1 MALAIVAAASV
12 ATHERGDAARQAQ
25 ASSAVGDH
33 SGVSA
38 ASQTGREAA
47 GGGRSDIGARG
58 YVDSEGGA
66 DAAMLGQ
73 HRESGPVQEPASVGA
88 LGYDG
93 ASVVPNAPL
102 LGGGDVGSVC
112 QGFTAW
118 LSDELSGCLWH
129 LDRDR
134 SFDGRLGRTPV
145 GGDINIGDVWTI
157 TKGGNVN
164 VAVLDEVWNPDHHDI
179 ADNVDLA
186 RSNRYGLPAG
196 EGRTGHGTRVA
207 GVIAARDNEVGGR
220 GVAPRATL
228 FNYGVI
234 PPGAFTI
241 YSAYKENASDVAV
254 FNLSVGDDQGPQW
267 KWENDLTWDSLD
279 VGMNQGFDG
288 KGALYVFSA
297 GNGRTTDTGS
307 GQVNLQERH
316 SHPAAVVVCAVDDD
330 GDETSYSQI
339 GSSLWVCAPSEG
351 DAADDDNQLLAPA
364 GDNGYSVFGRTSAAA
379 PQVSGVVALVRSAN
393 PYLTWRDVKLI
404 LAGTAQKNDA
414 SDRGWTT
421 GAVQYGSSSGRYSF
435 NQKYGFGVVDA
446 SAAVDAALAWKRLP
460 PQSTETVSSGALTSE
475 IIPGVEVAGVRV
487 PNDGTVIERT
497 LEVPAASAVDFVEHL
512 WVHVDVSSLYGRDL
526 RIDLV
531 SPSGAVSTLIEP
543 IGSRDQCWGTWDS
556 LRRHY
561 QSGCAF
567 PRAGAFGDPDA
578 ELQGFRFAANQFLG
592 EDPAGTWRL
601 RLSDSVLNPAGFP
614 VAGDE
619 FQQQARL
626 LSWQLDFRGHSG
638 ASTDTAP
645 RARLSVNGADSLDV
659 TVGEG
664 ASVAVT
670 ATLAGG
676 TLQESTTVP
685 VSIVAGTASS
695 ADYST
700 SDLQITIPA
709 GRRSASASFR
719 ITSDGV
725 DERDETLSVA
735 WRDPSQ
741 GTRPDSLLYLGDPVE
756 VTIRGNLTPDSLLTL
771 TFEASP
777 VCVVEGGSVAVTGSL
792 TGGTHSSEMAFPIEF
807 VGGTATPPAT
817 QQSGADYSPV
827 EVGGSLV
834 TTLRVPAGSSS
845 AAGSI
850 EIIDDSR
857 LEREE
862 TFEIALLRPPGLR
875 DVARV
880 AGSPATV
887 TIIDNDGT
895 STTDPAAC
903 AARPVQ
909 PPPVQ
914 PPPVQPPPVQPP
926 PPPPPPPVQPV
937 GPDPAPVEDSFSDL
951 AMAPAVHRTALEA
964 LVSAGAFNGLG
975 CGGGALC
982 PADAMLR
989 WEMAV
994 LLVRAVDGTDP
1005 GGRSGQR
1012 FADVDQGL
1020 WWAPHVE
1027 RLAELGITVG
1037 CSTDPLSYC
1046 PDDPV
1051 SRAQMAT
1058 FLVRAF
1064 EPAAAG
1070 SAGFADTEDSVH
1082 EAHIDALFA
1091 VGITAGC
1098 SADPLRYC
1106 PAASVTRAQ
1115 MATFLQRASI
1125 SRYDQ

>member
-1 MALAIVAAASV
+1 MP
-12 ATHERGDAARQAQ
+12 AT
-25 ASSAVGDH
+25 
-33 SGVSA
+33 
-38 ASQTGREAA
+38 
-47 GGGRSDIGARG
+47 
-58 YVDSEGGA
+58 
-66 DAAMLGQ
+66 
-73 HRESGPVQEPASVGA
+73 
-88 LGYDG
+88 
-93 ASVVPNAPL
+93 
-102 LGGGDVGSVC
+102 
-112 QGFTAW
+112 
-118 LSDELSGCLWH
+118 
-129 LDRDR
+129 
-134 SFDGRLGRTPV
+134 
-145 GGDINIGDVWTI
+145 
-157 TKGGNVN
+157 
-164 VAVLDEVWNPDHHDI
+164 
-179 ADNVDLA
+179 
-186 RSNRYGLPAG
+186 
-196 EGRTGHGTRVA
+196 
-207 GVIAARDNEVGGR
+207 
-220 GVAPRATL
+220 
-228 FNYGVI
+228 
-234 PPGAFTI
+234 
-241 YSAYKENASDVAV
+241 
-254 FNLSVGDDQGPQW
+254 
-267 KWENDLTWDSLD
+267 
-279 VGMNQGFDG
+279 
-288 KGALYVFSA
+288 
-297 GNGRTTDTGS
+297 
-307 GQVNLQERH
+307 
-316 SHPAAVVVCAVDDD
+316 
-330 GDETSYSQI
+330 
-339 GSSLWVCAPSEG
+339 
-351 DAADDDNQLLAPA
+351 
-364 GDNGYSVFGRTSAAA
+364 
-379 PQVSGVVALVRSAN
+379 
-393 PYLTWRDVKLI
+393 
-404 LAGTAQKNDA
+404 
-414 SDRGWTT
+414 
-421 GAVQYGSSSGRYSF
+421 
-435 NQKYGFGVVDA
+435 
-446 SAAVDAALAWKRLP
+446 
-460 PQSTETVSSGALTSE
+460 
-475 IIPGVEVAGVRV
+475 
-487 PNDGTVIERT
+487 
-497 LEVPAASAVDFVEHL
+497 SAVDFVEHL

-543 IGSRDQCWGTWDS
+543 IGSRDQCWGTWDA
-556 LRRHY
+556 LRGHY

-676 TLQESTTVP
+676 ALQESTTVP

-756 VTIRGNLTPDSLLTL
+756 VTIRGNLAPDPLLTL

-792 TGGTHSSEMAFPIEF
+792 AGGTHSSEMAFPIEF

-827 EVGGSLV
+827 QVGGTLV

-845 AAGSI
+845 AVGSI

-857 LEREE
+857 LERDE
-862 TFEIALLRPPGLR
+862 TFEVALLRPPGLR

-880 AGSPATV
+880 AGSPVTV

-914 PPPVQPPPVQPP
+914 P
-926 PPPPPPPVQPV
+926 V
-937 GPDPAPVEDSFSDL
+937 GPDPTPAVDSFSDL
-951 AMAPAVHRTALEA
+951 AVVPAVHRTALEA

-1005 GGRSGQR
+1005 GGRPRQR
-1012 FADVDQGL
+1012 FADVDTAL
-1020 WWAPHVE
+1020 WWAPHAE

-1070 SAGFADTEDSVH
+1070 SAGFADTEGGVH
-1082 EAHIDALFA
+1082 ETNIDALFA
-1091 VGITAGC
+1091 AGITAGC

-1115 MATFLQRASI
+1115 MATFLRRASI
-1125 SRYDQ
+1125 FRYDQ